1 MKRDDLPRAALIAEN
16 ERLRDALSRIADLT
30 RPEPMMSGPHWPP
43 LGPAQRE
50 RIYRLADGVFAGISS
65 FEPEIPTS
73 RSEH

>member
-1 MKRDDLPRAALIAEN
+1 MKRDDLPHAALIAEN

-50 RIYRLADGVFAGISS
+50 RIYRLADGVFASISPL
-65 FEPEIPTS
+65 E
-73 RSEH
+73 SETPSS